1 MRSVVVVD
9 LDELVELVLQRVDRG
24 SAGLAGE
31 PFLEGLVEPFDFA
44 AGGGVV
50 GPGVLLGDVQGRKF
64 GLERVAAAAS
74 SDGRPTSGSPVVE
87 NTDVRLSARSG
98 CAITRVWAIIPPI
111 DAPTM

>member
-1 MRSVVVVD
+1 MVVVD

-50 GPGVLLGDVQGRKF
+50 RPGVLLTDVVFDEF
-64 GLERVAAAAS
+64 GLEGVAGCSAAVGDA
-74 SDGRPTSGSPVVE
+74 GGEHQTVV
-87 NTDVRLSARSG
+87 
-98 CAITRVWAIIPPI
+98 
-111 DAPTM
+111 